1 MNNMADWT
9 EAEKARRRGKLV
21 GAEAESKRTLAEKTA
36 KMGGLLKTYDMN
48 TASAKASAFEA
59 SSSSSSSKS
68 DTTTASKTTTPD
80 ADATTLQDKVDAMIE
95 NAIDGNQDKKDTSTS
110 DADKPDLSVDDDF
123 VNELNGQFSG
133 VGDSE
138 ADQLTQDLFG
148 GGTLDDDDAMQ
159 RYIAAKVDTEI
170 ASKVAGQL
178 LNLPKA
184 VDWRKVRVNVDGEE
198 VRVLGKVKD
207 QGTCGR

>member
-9 EAEKARRRGKLV
+9 EAEKAKRRGKLV

-48 TASAKASAFEA
+48 TASAKANAFEA
-59 SSSSSSSKS
+59 SSSSKS
-68 DTTTASKTTTPD
+68 DTTTASKTTTTD
-80 ADATTLQDKVDAMIE
+80 ADATTKDKVDAMIAD
-95 NAIDGNQDKKDTSTS
+95 AIDGHQDKKDTSTS

>member
-48 TASAKASAFEA
+48 TASAKANAFEA
-59 SSSSSSSKS
+59 SSSSKS
-68 DTTTASKTTTPD
+68 DTTTASKTTTTD
-80 ADATTLQDKVDAMIE
+80 ADATTKDKVDAMIAD
-95 NAIDGNQDKKDTSTS
+95 AIDGHQDKKDTSTS